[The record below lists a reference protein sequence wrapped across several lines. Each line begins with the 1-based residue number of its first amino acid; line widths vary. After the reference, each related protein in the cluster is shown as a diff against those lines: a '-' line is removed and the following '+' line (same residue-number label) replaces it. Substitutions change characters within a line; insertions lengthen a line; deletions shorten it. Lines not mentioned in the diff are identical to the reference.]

1 MATHKSAIKQNRQSK
16 IRRMRNVQT
25 KSYTKT
31 MIKRLRKAVEEKDGE
46 GAAEALTKAVSAL
59 DKAASKGVIH
69 KNTASRKISR
79 LTKSVNSIT
88 TDAEI

>member
-1 MATHKSAIKQNRQSK
+1 
-16 IRRMRNVQT
+16 
-25 KSYTKT
+25 
-31 MIKRLRKAVEEKDGE
+31 MIKRLRKAVEEKDRE